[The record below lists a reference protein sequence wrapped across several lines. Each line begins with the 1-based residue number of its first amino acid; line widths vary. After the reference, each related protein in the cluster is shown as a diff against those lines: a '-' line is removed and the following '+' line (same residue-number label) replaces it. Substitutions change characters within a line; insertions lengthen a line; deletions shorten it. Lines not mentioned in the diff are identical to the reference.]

1 MLRSLSAP
9 AVRELDHDDIAVPI
23 DNEPW
28 DTIGS
33 SINEAVGRCLRTA
46 A

>member
-9 AVRELDHDDIAVPI
+9 AVGADHDDIAVPI

-28 DTIGS
+28 DTIGL